1 MKPQSPCY
9 TPSMGLINEH
19 YIDEGQLRGQDD
31 VPLHDFL
38 AQRDRAQLSTGRG
51 VPFFSG
57 REREI
62 STFRQMANALLL
74 DRRSNATPVVEGPPG
89 AGKSALLAQFME
101 EMRAFPSAGSG
112 NRRWLPV
119 LLNGAHAEMPLGIG
133 RAVDSAIARRMSSDL
148 LAAMPGEDADVAERL
163 RAFLGED
170 SVRQMKRGLREIAST
185 VMDRGFGALGVRVGG
200 ASSDRLDQL
209 EHVADRRAK
218 DWSDWQI
225 VLLIDEAQQISDQ
238 APGAIPGTL
247 SSIHQGFVP
256 ASISFC
262 AFGLPGTWDALGD
275 VGISRG
281 SVGYDLPL
289 AGLNDEASQKA
300 VHRCF
305 SQYQVENANNWERA
319 ILKRSAN
326 WPQHL
331 AVYLNAA
338 LTTLECQAGAS
349 GAKKGLDKAGPALL
363 PEAMALGD
371 EGRKG
376 YYDRRVRGLDRHNAR
391 HSRYARHLA
400 PLLREGGGEMHLD
413 DVVDYMEGAPLNL
426 PPSEVDGF
434 ISAAQHSGF
443 LERLPGSRLRMPI
456 PSFAAHLLGEPMPP
470 LPEAASP
477 RPKKVN
483 APCQN

>member
-1 MKPQSPCY
+1 
-9 TPSMGLINEH
+9 MGLINEH
-19 YIDEGQLRGQDD
+19 YVDHGQLRGQDD
-31 VPLHDFL
+31 VPLNEFL
-38 AQRDRAQLSTGRG
+38 AYRDRAQLSTGRG

-62 STFRQMANALLL
+62 STFRTVANALLL
-74 DRRSNATPVVEGPPG
+74 DRRSNATLVVEGPPG

-101 EMRAFPSAGSG
+101 EMRAFPPADSRG
-112 NRRWLPV
+112 RRWLPV

-133 RAVDSAIARRMSSDL
+133 RAVDSAIARRMSFDL
-148 LAAMPGEDADVAERL
+148 LTASPGEDAGPSERL
-163 RAFLGED
+163 QAFLGEE
-170 SVRQMKRGLREIAST
+170 SVRRMKRGLREIAST
-185 VMDRGFGALGVRVGG
+185 VMDRGFGALGVQIGG

-256 ASISFC
+256 APISFC

-289 AGLNDEASQKA
+289 AGLNDEASQMA
-300 VHRCF
+300 VRRCF
-305 SQYQVENANNWERA
+305 AQYQVESGDDWERA

-338 LTTLECQAGAS
+338 LTTLECHAGAQR
-349 GAKKGLDKAGPALL
+349 GLGNAGPELL
-363 PEAMALGD
+363 AEAMALGD

-376 YYDRRVRGLDRHNAR
+376 YYDRRVRRLDRQNAR

-400 PLLREGGGEMHLD
+400 PLMREGGGEMHLD

-426 PPSEVDGF
+426 PPGEVDGF
-434 ISAAQHSGF
+434 ILAAQHSGF

-470 LPEAASP
+470 LPETT
-477 RPKKVN
+477 
-483 APCQN
+483 